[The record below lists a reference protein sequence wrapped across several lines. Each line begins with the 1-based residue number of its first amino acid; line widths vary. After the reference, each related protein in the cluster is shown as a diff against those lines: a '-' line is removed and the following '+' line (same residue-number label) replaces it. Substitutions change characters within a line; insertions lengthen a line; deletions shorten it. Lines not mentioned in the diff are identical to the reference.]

1 MNSAVLIVIVNYR
14 TASLVADCLRSLES
28 ELADVTDARVTVVDN
43 GSADGSAE
51 AIARTISENDYGAW
65 VELLALPDN
74 RGFAAG
80 NNAAIRSAMRDGA
93 RPEFVYLLN
102 PDTVVRPGAV
112 RELVTF
118 MRAHPRCGI
127 AGSRNENPDATPRET
142 AFRFPTALGELE
154 SEAALGAMSRLLAR
168 KKIALP
174 ISGSPH
180 RADWVCGAAMMI
192 RYAVLD
198 QIGLMDERF
207 FLYYEETDLAFRAAR
222 AGFECWYVPASRI
235 IHFCGQAS
243 GITGSEAYKKR
254 VPDYWYASRRYY
266 FEKHYGPAYLA
277 LADAAWLSGS
287 ISRRC
292 RRALLQQPSQDPPQ
306 QLQDFL
312 RWSAQRWMAT

>member
-14 TASLVADCLRSLES
+14 TATLVADCLRSLEPEVA
-28 ELADVTDARVTVVDN
+28 ELPNARVIVVEN
-43 GSADGSAE
+43 GSADGSDE
-51 AIARTISENDYGAW
+51 AIAHTIAERSYDAW

-80 NNAAIRSAMRDGA
+80 NNAAIRHAMREGKPPD
-93 RPEFVYLLN
+93 FVYLLN
-102 PDTVVRPGAV
+102 PDTIVRPGAV
-112 RELVTF
+112 RELLSF
-118 MRAHPRCGI
+118 MHAHPRCGI
-127 AGSRNENPDATPRET
+127 AGSRNENPDASPRET

-154 SEAALGAMSRLLAR
+154 SEAALGAMSRILAR

-174 ISGSPH
+174 VSALPH

-192 RYAVLD
+192 RYAVLE

-207 FLYYEETDLAFRAAR
+207 FLYYEETDLALRAAR

-235 IHFCGQAS
+235 VHFCGQAS
-243 GITGSEAYKKR
+243 GITGSEAHKKR
-254 VPDYWYASRRYY
+254 VPNYWYASRRYY

-292 RRALLQQPSQDPPQ
+292 RRALLQRPSQDPPQ

-312 RWSAQRWMAT
+312 RFSAQRWMTT